1 MYIKN
6 NLKEFV
12 YLMIFIM
19 LDKTIVFTNKFIDY
33 T

>member
-19 LDKTIVFTNKFIDY
+19 LDKTIVFTNEFIDY